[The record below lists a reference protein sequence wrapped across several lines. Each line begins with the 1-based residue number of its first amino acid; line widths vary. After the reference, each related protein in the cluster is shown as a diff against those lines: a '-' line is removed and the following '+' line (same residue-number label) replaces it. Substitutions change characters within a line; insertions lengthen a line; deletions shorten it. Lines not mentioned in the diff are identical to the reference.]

1 MATKKTPPPLTAK
14 IFNRQFVLNIA
25 KYAFSF
31 GLIAWLVATD
41 RLNFASVA
49 KLIVPEIILTGLA
62 LAFVNIFVASERWRQ
77 LFLTQGLFLTRW
89 ETLKLSMIGIFFN
102 IVMPGG
108 VGGDLIKGFYFVRQ
122 NPQSRASAMSSVLMD
137 RILGLYA
144 MICMALFAM
153 LSHFD
158 YIKNQNSLWMMF
170 IFVSGLFLI
179 ATSGL
184 IFLFSSVGVRFFQ
197 IPLLAKLPLRE
208 KFLKLFESFQS
219 YRSHMKTLASA
230 LVLSVIA
237 QSLSIFFL
245 FYVGSKSGLL
255 DLPLSVYFFLAPLGF
270 MATAIPISPAG
281 VGVGQAAFLFLFN
294 IYSGQETAIGSIIIT
309 VMQLISFLTGLTG
322 AYFYVT
328 SKVKIPPEV
337 LEGQ

>member
-1 MATKKTPPPLTAK
+1 MATKKTPHTLNER
-14 IFNRQFVLNIA
+14 IFNRQFIMNIA
-25 KYAFSF
+25 KYSFSF

-49 KLIVPEIILTGLA
+49 KLIVPEIILAGVGLVFFNV
-62 LAFVNIFVASERWRQ
+62 FVVSERWRQ

-89 ETLKLSMIGIFFN
+89 ETFKLSMIGIFFN

-108 VGGDLIKGFYFVRQ
+108 VGGDLIKGFYFVKQ
-122 NPQSRASAMSSVLMD
+122 NPRSRTSAMSSVLMD

-158 YIKNQNSLWMMF
+158 YITNQNALWMMF

-179 ATSGL
+179 ASSGL
-184 IFLFSSVGVRFFQ
+184 VFLFSSVGVRFFQ
-197 IPLLAKLPLRE
+197 IPQLARLPLRE
-208 KFLKLFESFQS
+208 KFLKLFESFKS
-219 YRSHMKTLASA
+219 YRAHLGTISSA

-245 FYVGSKSGLL
+245 FYVGNKSGLL

-294 IYSGQETAIGSIIIT
+294 IYSGQETEIGSVIIT
-309 VMQLISFLTGLTG
+309 VMQLINFLTGLAG

-328 SKVKIPPEV
+328 SKVKIPEEV